1 MILLLIIF
9 ILVLLFI
16 FKNKGRLTPEEFV
29 EKINNKDYDYI
40 LDVRTQKEWNEGHH
54 PSATL
59 IPIGEFVSEL
69 PKQVK
74 NKDAKLLIY
83 CKRGIR
89 AEASA
94 KIAERLGYTNVYWLD
109 GTYGELSKLI

>member
-9 ILVLLFI
+9 ILVLLFL
-16 FKNKGRLTPEEFV
+16 FKIKGRLTPEEFV
-29 EKINNKDYDYI
+29 EKINNKNYDYI
-40 LDVRTQKEWNEGHH
+40 LDVRTQEEWNEGHH

-109 GTYGELSKLI
+109 GTYRELSKLI

>member
-1 MILLLIIF
+1 MILLIIF
-9 ILVLLFI
+9 ILVLLFL
-16 FKNKGRLTPEEFV
+16 FKNKGRLTPKEFV
-29 EKINNKDYDYI
+29 EKINNKDYNYI
-40 LDVRTQKEWNEGHH
+40 LDVRTQEEWNEGHH

-74 NKDAKLLIY
+74 DKDAKLLIY
-83 CKRGIR
+83 CKKGIR

>member
-1 MILLLIIF
+1 MILLIIF
-9 ILVLLFI
+9 ILVLLFL
-16 FKNKGRLTPEEFV
+16 FKNKGRLTPKEFV
-29 EKINNKDYDYI
+29 EKINNKDYNYI
-40 LDVRTQKEWNEGHH
+40 LDVRTQEEWNEGHH

-74 NKDAKLLIY
+74 DNDAKLLIY
-83 CKRGIR
+83 CKKGIR

>member
-1 MILLLIIF
+1 MILLIIF
-9 ILVLLFI
+9 ILVLLFL
-16 FKNKGRLTPEEFV
+16 FKNKARLTPEEFV
-29 EKINNKDYDYI
+29 GKINNKDYDYI
-40 LDVRTQKEWNEGHH
+40 LDVRTQEEWNEGHH
-54 PSATL
+54 PSAIL

-69 PKQVK
+69 PKQLK

-94 KIAERLGYTNVYWLD
+94 KIAERLGYTNIYWLD

>member
-1 MILLLIIF
+1 MILLIIF
-9 ILVLLFI
+9 ILVLLFL
-16 FKNKGRLTPEEFV
+16 FKNKGRLTPKEFV
-29 EKINNKDYDYI
+29 EKINNKDYNYI
-40 LDVRTQKEWNEGHH
+40 LDVRTQEEWNEGHH
-54 PSATL
+54 LSATL

-74 NKDAKLLIY
+74 DKDAKLLIY
-83 CKRGIR
+83 CKKGIR

>member
-1 MILLLIIF
+1 MILLIIF
-9 ILVLLFI
+9 ILVLLFL

-40 LDVRTQKEWNEGHH
+40 LDVRTQEEWKEGHH

-89 AEASA
+89 AEASV
-94 KIAERLGYTNVYWLD
+94 KIAERLGYTNIYWLD

>member
-1 MILLLIIF
+1 MILLIIF
-9 ILVLLFI
+9 ILVLLFL
-16 FKNKGRLTPEEFV
+16 FKNKGRLTPEGFV
-29 EKINNKDYDYI
+29 EKINNKDYNYI
-40 LDVRTQKEWNEGHH
+40 LDVRTQEEWNEGHH

-74 NKDAKLLIY
+74 NKGAKLLIY
-83 CKRGIR
+83 CKKGIR

>member
-1 MILLLIIF
+1 MILLIIF
-9 ILVLLFI
+9 ILVLLFL

-29 EKINNKDYDYI
+29 EKINNKDYNYI
-40 LDVRTQKEWNEGHH
+40 LDVRTQEEWNEGHH

-59 IPIGEFVSEL
+59 IPIGQFVSEL